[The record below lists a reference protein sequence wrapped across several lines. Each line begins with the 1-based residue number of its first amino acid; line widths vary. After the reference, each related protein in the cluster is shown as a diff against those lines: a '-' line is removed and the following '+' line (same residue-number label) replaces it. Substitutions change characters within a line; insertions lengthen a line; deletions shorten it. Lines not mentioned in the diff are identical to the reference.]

1 MGRMSE
7 LYGDVRELFEQGL
20 NDVEIATVTG
30 LPITM
35 VSDCTEQFYDEL
47 DELEGDYDFDE
58 VAAADFAFDEIEY

>member
-7 LYGDVRELFEQGL
+7 LYGDIKELFDQGL
-20 NDVEIATVTG
+20 SDEQIAVVTG

-47 DELEGDYDFDE
+47 DEEQGFEFDE
-58 VAAADFAFDEIEY
+58 VAAEDFAFDEEVL